1 MDEKLTVLVSSPK
14 RIAELKGFARDVSKE
29 YSEERLASIWQ
40 RYYECQAEKFEMTR
54 KNKIM
59 IGIMFAI
66 GALICYASLR
76 GVSYEELVHDLQT
89 LKWSWAM
96 VAVLSMALSVVFE
109 ALVVKILVQQHL
121 PHYPM
126 RMQSE
131 FR

>member
-1 MDEKLTVLVSSPK
+1 
-14 RIAELKGFARDVSKE
+14 
-29 YSEERLASIWQ
+29 
-40 RYYECQAEKFEMTR
+40 MTR

-109 ALVVKILVQQHL
+109 ALVVKIFAKKQCFIRCFFIYYLFIEN
-121 PHYPM
+121 
-126 RMQSE
+126 S
-131 FR
+131 